1 MSRWR
6 PGQSGNPNG
15 RLAGTGEVAKLRAG
29 IAASLPDI
37 LEKLTEAAK
46 AGDVQAARL
55 LLERVLPP
63 IKAIQLPAPVEM
75 PNLGTLAD
83 QARAILGAA
92 TRGDLAVDDAAAL
105 IGALAAAG
113 KVIETSELL
122 ARVEALEAAK
132 KEAKR

>member
-1 MSRWR
+1 MSKWQ
-6 PGQSGNPNG
+6 PGHSGNPNG
-15 RLAGTGEVAKLRAG
+15 RPPGTGEVARLRAG
-29 IAASLPDI
+29 IAASVPDI

-63 IKAIQLPAPVEM
+63 IKAIQLSAPVEM
-75 PNLGTLAD
+75 PHLGTLAD
-83 QARAILGAA
+83 KARAILEA
-92 TRGDLAVDDAAAL
+92 TIRGDLAVDDAAAL
-105 IGALAAAG
+105 MGALAAAG

-132 KEAKR
+132 REVKR